1 MIDPLIILLALA
13 CGVAVRKLGYPP
25 MLGYLVAGFAIYT
38 LPIEAG
44 EMIDILA
51 EAGVTLLL
59 FTIGLKLN
67 IKELAAPQVWGVA
80 SVHSILSIILLGAA
94 LFMALAIFPSIAPME
109 PEAVWIIAF
118 ALSFSST
125 VFAVKIFEDR
135 GESAALHAKLA
146 IGILIMQDLAAVVFL
161 ALNTGKLPTF
171 SLALVLVA
179 IVLVLSRPLLYRIMQ
194 WSGHGE
200 LLLLFGIGA
209 AFGGAALFEV
219 FNIKGDLGALVIG
232 ALLANGS
239 KSSELAKSLLDL
251 KDLFL
256 VGFFVSIGL
265 NGLPDAQGLLIAL
278 ALGVLVFIKP
288 VLYFLLMTAL
298 RLRARTAMLASLALF
313 NFSEFGLIVADLA
326 ADAGLLERDWVV
338 TIALALSIS
347 FFISVPFNTRSLEIY
362 RRYQPQLRRFER
374 QKRLREEEPE
384 DMSGSSIIILG
395 MGRVGVGAY
404 QYLTQAYGDTVV
416 GVEENTSKLAE
427 LRRKGM
433 KVAYGDA
440 SDLDFW
446 SEVKLS
452 QIQLI
457 MVNLTKHSENKAV
470 CEMIQELGYQ
480 GQLAAIA
487 RHHDQLKEL
496 KAMGCITFN
505 LYGEAGFGFA
515 EHVHQTIDRKKQGFS
530 PGDFT

>member
-1 MIDPLIILLALA
+1 MIDPLLILLALA

-25 MLGYLVAGFAIYT
+25 MLGYLVAGFTLYL
-38 LPIEAG
+38 LPIETG
-44 EMIDILA
+44 EMINVLA
-51 EAGVTLLL
+51 DAGVTLLL

-67 IKELAAPQVWGVA
+67 IKELAAPQVWVVA
-80 SVHSILSIILLGAA
+80 SVHLILSILLLGTA
-94 LFMALAIFPSIAPME
+94 LFVALAAFPSITPME

-135 GESAALHAKLA
+135 GESAALHAKIA

-179 IVLVLSRPLLYRIMQ
+179 IMLVLSRPVLYRIMQ

-200 LLLLFGIGA
+200 LLLLFGIGV
-209 AFGGAALFEV
+209 AFGGSALFEV
-219 FNIKGDLGALVIG
+219 FNIKGDLGALVLG
-232 ALLANGS
+232 ALLAGGG

-265 NGLPDAQGLLIAL
+265 NGLPDTQGLLIAL

-288 VLYFLLMTAL
+288 IMYFLLMTAL
-298 RLRARTAMLASLALF
+298 RLRARTSLLASLALF

-338 TIALALSIS
+338 IIALALSIS
-347 FFISVPFNTRSLEIY
+347 FFISVPFNTRSHEIY

-374 QKRLREEEPE
+374 GKRLQEEEPG
-384 DMSGSSIIILG
+384 DISGSSIIILG

-404 QYLTQAYGDTVV
+404 RYLTEVYGNTVV
-416 GVEENTSKLAE
+416 GVEENTSKIPG
-427 LRRKGM
+427 LRLKGM
-433 KVAYGDA
+433 KVVYGDA

-446 SEVKLS
+446 SDVKLE

-470 CEMIQELGYQ
+470 CELILEQGYP
-480 GQLAAIA
+480 GELAAIA

-496 KAMGCITFN
+496 KKMGCITFN

-515 EHVHQTIDRKKQGFS
+515 EHVHQTIDRNKQGFS
-530 PGDFT
+530 HDDFT